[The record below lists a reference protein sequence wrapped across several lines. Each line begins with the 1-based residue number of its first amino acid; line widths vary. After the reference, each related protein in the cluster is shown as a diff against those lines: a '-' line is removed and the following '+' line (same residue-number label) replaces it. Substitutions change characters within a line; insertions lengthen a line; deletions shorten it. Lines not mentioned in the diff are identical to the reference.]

1 MTLLKDDTELL
12 AGSLAVEAV
21 VTPAPRSPELVLA
34 AAAVFNRA
42 GGLLARLAKDA
53 GVDVACP
60 IAVWLVQ
67 SGGRPFVPRRAALRF
82 EVQQFFT
89 RWGNWNRHE
98 FDLYFR
104 FGGHNLQT
112 GHSWENQEFRSEPAT
127 RFTSVHHN
135 QNSEY
140 ATLTMARM
148 LAGDPPAL
156 SCASLG
162 GPLLPVDAHYAI
174 GYETPNAIFDAYQ
187 ESERAH
193 ILGFFDYC
201 RVRHAPKAGDLI
213 KHLQVHDW
221 SLFAKHY
228 TESDRCPIDPE
239 RLSAAHAAVAK
250 LLRERQ

>member
-12 AGSLAVEAV
+12 AGNLAVDAV
-21 VTPAPRSPELVLA
+21 VQPTPRSPELVVA
-34 AAAVFNRA
+34 AAAVFNRSGA
-42 GGLLARLAKDA
+42 LLTRLAKDA
-53 GVDVACP
+53 GIDVACP

-67 SGGRPFVPRRAALRF
+67 SGGRSFVPRRAALRF
-82 EVQQFFT
+82 EVQQFFA

-112 GHSWENQEFRSEPAT
+112 GHSWENQEFRSEPTT

-162 GPLLPVDAHYAI
+162 GALLPVDAHNAL
-174 GYETPNAIFDAYQ
+174 GYETANEMFDAYQ

-201 RVRHAPKAGDLI
+201 QVRPGPKAGDLI
-213 KHLQVHDW
+213 KHMRANDW
-221 SLFAKHY
+221 HLFARHY
-228 TESDRCPIDPE
+228 TESDRSPIDPE
-239 RLSAAHAAVAK
+239 RLSAAHTAAAR
-250 LLRERQ
+250 LLRERS